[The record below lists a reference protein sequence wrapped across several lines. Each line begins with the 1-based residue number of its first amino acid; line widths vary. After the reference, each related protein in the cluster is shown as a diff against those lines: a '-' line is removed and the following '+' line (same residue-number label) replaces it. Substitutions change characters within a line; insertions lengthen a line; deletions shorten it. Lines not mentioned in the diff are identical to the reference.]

1 VETKKR
7 RGWGREGDTSLRES
21 RLKPRNHARQWR
33 ESCNARPDLAPKL
46 FIIITVTDRAIGN
59 IGSIA
64 WRPFAARGLLP
75 DV

>member
-7 RGWGREGDTSLRES
+7 RGWGREGDTSLREC
-21 RLKPRNHARQWR
+21 RLKPRNHARQLR

-46 FIIITVTDRAIGN
+46 FIIITDREIGN